1 MNIYKQMQL
10 ISNEIQSVTK
20 NLSVGYGGSSYKAVA
35 DLDVINAVKPLEEKH
50 GVFSYPFARKIIEQ
64 QIIEG
69 EKHDKMYVRIETTYR
84 FVSLKDDSFIDVTS
98 YGDGIDIGD
107 KAPGKAMTYADKY
120 ALLKAY
126 KIPTT
131 NDDPDREVSEPFKK
145 KVDEPKNLGQIKLL
159 KEQTKDVEPSLL
171 KSTLLSRYQVETLDE
186 LNQWQ
191 TSEMLAKMS
200 TKKEIK
206 EKI

>member
-1 MNIYKQMQL
+1 MEIFKQMQL
-10 ISNEIQSVTK
+10 ISNEIESVTK
-20 NLSVGYGGSSYKAVA
+20 NLSVGYGNSSYKAVA
-35 DLDVINAVKPLEEKH
+35 DIDVINAVKPLEQKH
-50 GVFSYPFARKIIEQ
+50 GVFSYPYSRKIIDA

-69 EKHDKMYVRIETTYR
+69 EKNDKMFVRVETVYR
-84 FVSLKDDSFIDVTS
+84 FVSLKDESFIDITS
-98 YGDGIDIGD
+98 YGDGVDVQD

-131 NDDPDREVSEPFKK
+131 NDDPDREPSEPFKK
-145 KVDEPKNLGQIKLL
+145 KVDAPKNQAQINLL
-159 KEQTKDVEPSLL
+159 KELTKDVEPSLL
-171 KSTLLSRYQVETLDE
+171 KSTLQNRYKVDTIDE